1 MKETFLLET
10 KTAQHLYDT
19 YAKDMPIVD
28 YHCHLDP
35 KDIAEDRHFENITQ
49 IWLYGDHYK
58 WRFMRSMGIEE
69 KYITGSAD
77 DFDRFKAWASAI
89 GYAAGNPLYHWTQL
103 ELKRYFDIDEYLTA
117 ESAERIWEKTCE
129 VIKGGDFT
137 ARKLIKRSNVELIGT
152 TDDPADSLEY
162 HKQIKEISDFDT
174 VVVPT
179 YRPDKAVNI
188 ELDGFAGYIKKLG
201 ATLKREIST
210 YADLKSALLER
221 MEFFCEMGCR
231 AADHGMETVPYIP
244 ATDKE
249 IDKIFK
255 AVLKGKKISCEDIE
269 KYKTGLLLFLAEE
282 YSKHNIV
289 LQLHMGVIRNNNTR
303 IFKTLGADSGHDSV
317 ADTFGILKLS
327 KLMDHLEQKNVLPK
341 TILYSLNG
349 KDNITLA
356 TLMGCFQGDEIAGKI
371 QLGSAWWFL
380 DNIDGMEAQ
389 IKCLANEGALASFV
403 GMLTDSRSLL
413 SYPRHEYFRR
423 ILCNVIGQ
431 WVEKEMFTNDEK
443 ILKTLI
449 QNICVHNAERFF
461 M

>member
-1 MKETFLLET
+1 MKESFLLKT
-10 KTAQHLYDT
+10 KTAQHLYDS

-35 KDIAEDRHFENITQ
+35 KDIAEDRSFENITQ

-69 KYITGSAD
+69 KYITGDAS
-77 DFDRFKAWASAI
+77 DFERFKAWASAI

-103 ELKRYFDIDEYLTA
+103 ELKRYFDIDEYLTE

-129 VIKGGDFT
+129 IIKSGEFT

-162 HKQIKEISDFDT
+162 HRIIRDIPDFDT

-188 ELDGFAGYIKKLG
+188 ELDGFKEYIEKL
-201 ATLKREIST
+201 AKSANREILC
-210 YADLKSALLER
+210 YADLKSVLLEK

-231 AADHGMETVPYIP
+231 AADHGMETVPYLP

-255 AVLKGKKISCEDIE
+255 AVLKGKKVSCEDIE

-282 YSKHNIV
+282 YAKHNIV
-289 LQLHMGVIRNNNTR
+289 LQMHMGVIRNNNTR
-303 IFKTLGADSGHDSV
+303 VFKMLGADSGHDSV
-317 ADTFGILKLS
+317 ADTFGIFKLS
-327 KLMDHLEQKNVLPK
+327 KFMDHLEQKNMLPK

-356 TLMGCFQGDEIAGKI
+356 TLMGCFQGEEIAGKI

-423 ILCNVIGQ
+423 ILCNIIGQ
-431 WVEKEMFTNDEK
+431 WVEDEMFTNDEK
-443 ILKTLI
+443 ILKKLV
-449 QNICVHNAERFF
+449 QNICANNAERFF

>member
-1 MKETFLLET
+1 MKETFLLKT
-10 KTAQHLYDT
+10 KTAQHLYDA

-35 KDIAEDRHFENITQ
+35 KDIAEDRCFENITQ

-69 KYITGSAD
+69 KYITGDAS
-77 DFDRFKAWASAI
+77 DFERFKAWAYAI

-103 ELKRYFDIDEYLTA
+103 ELKRYFDIDEYLTE
-117 ESAERIWEKTCE
+117 ESAERIWNKTCE
-129 VIKGGDFT
+129 IIQSGEFT

-162 HKQIKEISDFDT
+162 HKQIREISDFDT
-174 VVVPT
+174 KVVPT
-179 YRPDKAVNI
+179 YRPDKAVGI
-188 ELDGFAGYIKKLG
+188 DLAGFADYIKKLEG
-201 ATLKREIST
+201 TAGCAITSYAGLK
-210 YADLKSALLER
+210 KVLLDR
-221 MEFFCEMGCR
+221 MEFFCQMGCR
-231 AADHGMETVPYIP
+231 AADHGMETVPYIV
-244 ATDKE
+244 AEEEELDR
-249 IDKIFK
+249 IFK
-255 AVLKGKKISCEDIE
+255 EAMAGGKVSAEDAE
-269 KYKTGLLLFLAEE
+269 KYKTGLLLFFAEE
-282 YSKHNIV
+282 YSKRKIV
-289 LQLHMGVIRNNNTR
+289 MQLHMGVIRNNNTR
-303 IFKTLGADSGHDSV
+303 IFKALGADSGHDSV
-317 ADTFGILKLS
+317 ADSFSIIKLS
-327 KLMDHLEQKNVLPK
+327 KFMDHLEQRGVLPR

-356 TLMGCFQGDEIAGKI
+356 TLMGCFQGEDIAGKI

-423 ILCNVIGQ
+423 ILCNIIGG
-431 WVEKEMFTNDEK
+431 WVEDEMFTNDEK

-449 QNICVHNAERFF
+449 QNICAHNAERFF